1 MGLDQAPAGQQQLRL
16 SQVAERQ
23 QEKKWPC
30 LRRCWEAS
38 RWRPVR
44 ALTSSC
50 TSSESMC
57 SPGRLRTISTHCKRS
72 GWKTTRCASTHSLVS
87 RTQRPSSRWA
97 QHGRS
102 TQTITTIE
110 GNSIIKVQTPDA
122 ATGYH
127 TTREERE
134 FSEDG
139 TTMTLRLIIPAKPE
153 IVCARVYKR
162 VVPGAE
168 GESEEKT
175 EAAEENVAQW

>member
-16 SQVAERQ
+16 SQDAERQ

-50 TSSESMC
+50 TSSESTC
-57 SPGRLRTISTHCKRS
+57 SPGRLRSISTHCKRS
-72 GWKTTRCASTHSLVS
+72 GWKTTRCASTHSPAWEEYTADG
-87 RTQRPSSRWA
+87 RT
-97 QHGRS
+97 